1 MNASANS
8 SLRFAQGSN
17 LNAEMPKR
25 ATLREITSGISLVG
39 LTVGFSILGTLII
52 MRRDHADLNGI
63 SAGSSIVM
71 VGGISAIL
79 VGAVFFVACCLH
91 WRFWARRSSTLAPL
105 RSDGLGGTGGTLPS
119 KKKLAPILLAL
130 ALLTTNLSAWTNGE
144 LLIWMDN
151 DRAKGL
157 APVAQKFEDDFGIKI
172 TIDTPGKI
180 TDTFPMAAQAG
191 KGPDVLVW
199 AHDKVGEWAD
209 AGLIRPIEVSSE
221 FSRKFF
227 PKAWQAVL
235 HRGWIWGYPIGLETV
250 TLIYNKKLLIGS
262 PPADL
267 AQLIPIS
274 QEMKTRNPGVIP
286 ILWDYKSAFYSWGIL
301 ASAGA
306 YVFSNAGTSYDLR
319 NIGIANS
326 RAIEGLSEIIGL
338 VKAGVLPKSVSYGV
352 TEELMGQGKLAMTI
366 SGPWAWPNL
375 VKSGI
380 DFALAPIP
388 GINGNVGRPFVGVSV
403 AYLNRS
409 SPNQDLATEF
419 LENYFLTEQGLR
431 AVDHAKPIGVPAL
444 ISLHETMAK
453 DNALLRQLK
462 AGVDQGQ
469 IMPNIPQMGCFFSAL
484 GAALQIAT
492 EGRASPEAASREAE
506 AIMRE
511 R

>member
-1 MNASANS
+1 MKTTLLIPDFRGPSFS
-8 SLRFAQGSN
+8 
-17 LNAEMPKR
+17 KR
-25 ATLREITSGISLVG
+25 R
-39 LTVGFSILGTLII
+39 
-52 MRRDHADLNGI
+52 
-63 SAGSSIVM
+63 
-71 VGGISAIL
+71 
-79 VGAVFFVACCLH
+79 
-91 WRFWARRSSTLAPL
+91 
-105 RSDGLGGTGGTLPS
+105 LP
-119 KKKLAPILLAL
+119 PILLAL
-130 ALLTTNLSAWTNGE
+130 ALFPMNLFAWTNGE

-157 APVAQKFEDDFGIKI
+157 APIAQKFQDDFGIKI
-172 TIDTPGKI
+172 TIDTPENI
-180 TDTFPMAAQAG
+180 TDAFPMAAQAG
-191 KGPDVLVW
+191 KGPDVVVW

-209 AGLIRPIEVSSE
+209 AGLIRPIEVSDE

-235 HRGWIWGYPIGLETV
+235 HRGCLWGYPIGLETV
-250 TLIYNKKLLIGS
+250 TLIYNKNLWTGS

-267 AQLIPIS
+267 TQLVSMS
-274 QEMKTRNPGVIP
+274 QEMKTRNPAVIP

-306 YVFSNAGTSYDLR
+306 YVFAKAGTNYDLQ
-319 NIGIANS
+319 NIGVANP
-326 RAIEGLSEIIGL
+326 RAIEGLSEIIAL
-338 VKAGVLPKSVSYGV
+338 IKAGVLPKSVSYSV

-388 GINGNVGRPFVGVSV
+388 GVHGNVGRPFVGVSV
-403 AYLNRS
+403 AYFNRS
-409 SPNQDLATEF
+409 SPNQDLTEEF

-431 AVDHAKPIGVPAL
+431 AADDAKPIGVPAL
-444 ISLHETMAK
+444 ISLYERMAK
-453 DNALLRQLK
+453 DSALLRELK

-469 IMPNIPQMGCFFSAL
+469 IMPNVPQMGCFFSAL
-484 GAALQIAT
+484 GTALQIAT
-492 EGRASPEAASREAE
+492 EGHASPEAASQEAE

>member
-1 MNASANS
+1 M
-8 SLRFAQGSN
+8 
-17 LNAEMPKR
+17 K
-25 ATLREITSGISLVG
+25 T
-39 LTVGFSILGTLII
+39 
-52 MRRDHADLNGI
+52 
-63 SAGSSIVM
+63 
-71 VGGISAIL
+71 
-79 VGAVFFVACCLH
+79 
-91 WRFWARRSSTLAPL
+91 
-105 RSDGLGGTGGTLPS
+105 TLPIPDFGGMLS
-119 KKKLAPILLAL
+119 SQMKLAPVLLAL
-130 ALLTTNLSAWTNGE
+130 ALLPMNLSAWTNGE

-151 DRAKGL
+151 DRAKAL
-157 APVAQKFEDDFGIKI
+157 APIAQKFQDDFGLKI
-172 TIDTPGKI
+172 TIDTPEKI

-191 KGPDVLVW
+191 KGPDIVVW

-209 AGLIRPIEVSSE
+209 AGLIHPIEVSDE

-235 HRGWIWGYPIGLETV
+235 HQGWIWGYPIGLETV
-250 TLIYNKKLLIGS
+250 TLIYNKNLISS
-262 PPADL
+262 PPTDL
-267 AQLIPIS
+267 AQLVSIK
-274 QEMKTRNPGVIP
+274 QEMKTRNPGGMP

-306 YVFSNAGTSYDLR
+306 YVFSKAGTSYDLR
-319 NIGIANS
+319 NIDIAS
-326 RAIEGLSEIIGL
+326 PGAIEGLTEITAL

-388 GINGNVGRPFVGVSV
+388 GVNGNVGRPFVGVSV

-419 LENYFLTEQGLR
+419 LENYFLTEQGLS
-431 AVDHAKPIGVPAL
+431 AADHAKPIGVPAL
-444 ISLHETMAK
+444 ISQYETMAK
-453 DNALLRQLK
+453 DSALLRQLK

-469 IMPNIPQMGCFFSAL
+469 VMPNLPQMGCFFSAL
-484 GAALQIAT
+484 GTALQIAT
-492 EGRASPEAASREAE
+492 EGRASPESASREAE
-506 AIMRE
+506 AIMSE

>member
-1 MNASANS
+1 M
-8 SLRFAQGSN
+8 
-17 LNAEMPKR
+17 
-25 ATLREITSGISLVG
+25 
-39 LTVGFSILGTLII
+39 
-52 MRRDHADLNGI
+52 
-63 SAGSSIVM
+63 
-71 VGGISAIL
+71 
-79 VGAVFFVACCLH
+79 
-91 WRFWARRSSTLAPL
+91 
-105 RSDGLGGTGGTLPS
+105 
-119 KKKLAPILLAL
+119 
-130 ALLTTNLSAWTNGE
+130 NLSAWTNGE

-157 APVAQKFEDDFGIKI
+157 APIAQKFENDFGLKI
-172 TIDTPGKI
+172 TIDTPEKI
-180 TDTFPMAAQAG
+180 TETFPMSAQAS
-191 KGPDVLVW
+191 KGPDIIVW

-209 AGLIRPIEVSSE
+209 AGLIRPVEVLDE

-250 TLIYNKKLLIGS
+250 TLIYNKNLIGS
-262 PPADL
+262 PPTDL
-267 AQLIPIS
+267 AQLVSIN
-274 QEMKTRNPGVIP
+274 QEMKIRNPGVIP

-306 YVFSNAGTSYDLR
+306 YVFSKAGTDYDLR
-319 NIGIANS
+319 NIGIANP
-326 RAIEGLSEIIGL
+326 RAVEGLTEITAL

-388 GINGNVGRPFVGVSV
+388 GVNGNVGRPFVGVSV

-409 SPNQDLATEF
+409 SPNQDLAEEF

-431 AVDHAKPIGVPAL
+431 AADHAKPIGVPAL
-444 ISLHETMAK
+444 ISLYEAMAK
-453 DNALLRQLK
+453 DSALLRELK

-469 IMPNIPQMGCFFSAL
+469 IMPNIPQMGRFFSAL
-484 GAALQIAT
+484 GTALEIAT
-492 EGRASPEAASREAE
+492 EDRASPKAAAREAE
-506 AIMRE
+506 AVMRE